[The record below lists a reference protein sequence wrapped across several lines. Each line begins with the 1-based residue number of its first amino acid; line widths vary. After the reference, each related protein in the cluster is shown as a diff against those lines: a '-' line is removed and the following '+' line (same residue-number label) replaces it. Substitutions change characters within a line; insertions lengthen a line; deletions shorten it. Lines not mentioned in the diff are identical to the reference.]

1 MNSLPPSTDT
11 MIDRLAM
18 QSAPKGG
25 PNVYRQVSDLETT
38 PNDVRTVVQ
47 NLLEQQI
54 GEVREECDLG
64 QFEIEASLGPT
75 AGETHLASGMWF

>member
-47 NLLEQQI
+47 NL
-54 GEVREECDLG
+54 
-64 QFEIEASLGPT
+64 
-75 AGETHLASGMWF
+75 